1 MPFSL
6 ERTMKKTEEKSSRL
20 NAASKSLFFPELKQ
34 PLFKINILLFYLHN
48 YNTQKYERL
57 KLIYAF
63 KILEHR

>member
-48 YNTQKYERL
+48 YKTQKYER
-57 KLIYAF
+57 
-63 KILEHR
+63 